1 MPSVL
6 ILMCGAFL
14 ISSPLSPFP
23 TIAFS
28 FRFSYTVYRAF
39 TVFSGFFHQIIR
51 IIGSM
56 KATIEAIRLPIE
68 SHSGKSGCR
77 SSKLSRYPGL
87 SFSKFLIS
95 SFESSLPTYT
105 MVIFS
110 SFFFFIFAHLS
121 YEFKH
126 RTAKAMIETTNA
138 TYGK

>member
-95 SFESSLPTYT
+95 FRVNMRSVE
-105 MVIFS
+105 MIVIFFFLFHWILLFPLS
-110 SFFFFIFAHLS
+110 LWNFFGSTMKGCFNSFLDS
-121 YEFKH
+121 V
-126 RTAKAMIETTNA
+126 
-138 TYGK
+138 